1 MSFKLKTSSPSISK
15 ASTYINELLGTS
27 DKTRFGENRADI
39 LDESNTAK
47 NGNTTTALWTYR
59 MKTLSAMTTWIGAAC
74 PCTLPFSYNF
84 HLMQKVPKTFIGK
97 RNPIERVI
105 LLSFTLQNKGD
116 VGLFRNGPGKPDP
129 QEEKWVPVASK
140 KSDHIVIE
148 IKNNTNSNANRNKQ
162 QGLIGKPP

>member
-1 MSFKLKTSSPSISK
+1 
-15 ASTYINELLGTS
+15 
-27 DKTRFGENRADI
+27 
-39 LDESNTAK
+39 
-47 NGNTTTALWTYR
+47 
-59 MKTLSAMTTWIGAAC
+59 
-74 PCTLPFSYNF
+74 
-84 HLMQKVPKTFIGK
+84 MQKVPKTFIGK

-148 IKNNTNSNANRNKQ
+148 IKNRILGSNKSLASQ
-162 QGLIGKPP
+162 LV